1 MNDNSIKINK
11 NKSIILSIKLFYQPE
26 EIVFRSFTKIIKFV
40 GKKFYPV
47 RGKKIDKI
55 IDQIKENTFFKT
67 TLGNCVINKVNNTII
82 VSKEH

>member
-1 MNDNSIKINK
+1 M
-11 NKSIILSIKLFYQPE
+11 
-26 EIVFRSFTKIIKFV
+26 TKIFFILFILFSSQLFADNEFV

-55 IDQIKENTFFKT
+55 IDQIKENTFFNT